1 MAPAAASVVLFRVAV
16 AASQGRKE
24 ALFRQRKRILKY
36 LVHGFLKQE
45 GYLASA
51 EAFRSEAALTSEYEL
66 CDNMDLE
73 IILQDFC
80 SYYMM
85 RFNKQPQFCRQV
97 AEPQP
102 LPSMRPPTRAAR
114 PPPPEPEV
122 NEDPDLPATFTVTKL
137 FKDIPE
143 DINSIPALE
152 RKPLSGF
159 IANMSPDKKQLVDLL
174 YQDIIRPAGVSWDDV
189 KGLEDAKRILIE
201 SVVYPVRHPAVFTG
215 LLEPWRGALLH
226 GPPGSGKTLLAR
238 ALASESRCTFFNVAC
253 STLVNK
259 WRGESEKIVQVLFEM
274 AFYYSPSIIF
284 MDEVET
290 LVSERSG
297 PGEHEASRRLKS
309 QLLTELD
316 GVRDRDGLVFLLANS
331 NMPWEIDTA
340 MLRRLEKRIYVPLP
354 DAKARAAL
362 FEMYLNVRTVEIYPK
377 VNFQEL
383 AAKTDGY
390 SGSEIKLVC
399 KEALMANELAAK
411 TDGYSG
417 SEIKLVCKEAL
428 MANVR
433 KMLPNMVSRSQ
444 SGRKERLDVS
454 DILASH
460 RQAKAGVKRSAK
472 KHIEWLLNFRNYIF

>member
-1 MAPAAASVVLFRVAV
+1 MNMRSIKRPM
-16 AASQGRKE
+16 SQMRKFEAKE

-51 EAFRSEAALTSEYEL
+51 EAFRSEAALTNEYEL

-97 AEPQP
+97 AEPRP
-102 LPSMRPPTRAAR
+102 LLPTRPPTRAAR

-137 FKDIPE
+137 FKDIPPE
-143 DINSIPALE
+143 DLNSISAIE

-159 IANMSPDKKQLVDLL
+159 VANMSLDKKQLVDML
-174 YQDIIRPAGVSWDDV
+174 YQDIIRPSGVSWDDV
-189 KGLEDAKRILIE
+189 KGLEEAKRILIE

-226 GPPGSGKTLLAR
+226 GPPGAGKTLLAR
-238 ALASESRCTFFNVAC
+238 ALAAESRCTFFNVAC

-290 LVSERSG
+290 LMSERSG

-340 MLRRLEKRIYVPLP
+340 MLRRLEKRIYIPLP
-354 DAKARAAL
+354 DEKARAAL
-362 FEMYLNVRTVEIYPK
+362 FETYLNVRTVEVYPK

-383 AAKTDGY
+383 AAKT
-390 SGSEIKLVC
+390 E
-399 KEALMANELAAK
+399 
-411 TDGYSG
+411 GYSG

-433 KMLPNMVSRSQ
+433 KMLPNMVARSQ

-454 DILASH
+454 DILAAIDKTKPVSKDL
-460 RQAKAGVKRSAK
+460 AKR
-472 KHIEWLLNFRNYIF
+472 HIEWQEKMGCS